1 MSMDAVT
8 PVITYIPKLTSYDS
22 TIHSPLLPYIFWAQN
37 WVVGVLFIWFF
48 DHINSLI
55 SFIIKKYIYLSFGN
69 RFTRVKGILNV
80 KMGEKSKSLITQ
92 ENFLIFL
99 LKILKMEICRKK
111 RPLLIW
117 KMEYSSKSI
126 IFFTFHI
133 KYILENI
140 PFKYH
145 FFFFLQS

>member
-1 MSMDAVT
+1 
-8 PVITYIPKLTSYDS
+8 
-22 TIHSPLLPYIFWAQN
+22 
-37 WVVGVLFIWFF
+37 
-48 DHINSLI
+48 
-55 SFIIKKYIYLSFGN
+55 
-69 RFTRVKGILNV
+69 
-80 KMGEKSKSLITQ
+80 MGEKSKSLITQ

-145 FFFFLQS
+145 FFFFSSKLIFNRNVLRQKILYYAIKKKESYKLKV